1 MCKNKK
7 TLRLARFGELAQG
20 FLLCYF
26 VVGCVSAVVEV
37 FVEVVAG
44 EYGVEVFMEQAAYG
58 LVGVVAVVKEVA
70 FCVDDEVAVDEAVF
84 DDAAG
89 MGIVLYEV
97 VEFFVGD
104 GYVVVAESAIVEGFH
119 FEQFPAVDFQ
129 SVQVVA
135 DLFVEVELVDD
146 GVDFYQ

>member
-1 MCKNKK
+1 M
-7 TLRLARFGELAQG
+7 ARSNELAQG

-44 EYGVEVFMEQAAYG
+44 EYGVEVFTEQAAYW
-58 LVGVVAVVKEVA
+58 LVGVAAVVEEVA

-84 DDAAG
+84 DDAVG
-89 MGIVLYEV
+89 MGIALYKV
-97 VEFFVGD
+97 VEFFIGD
-104 GYVVVAESAIVEGFH
+104 GYVVVAEFAVVERFH

-129 SVQVVA
+129 PV
-135 DLFVEVELVDD
+135 
-146 GVDFYQ
+146 